1 MKVLIC
7 IRQLPYSRPTIHFG
21 GLIAGLEESPIALM
35 TVIASEQDRPQAE
48 TNLQSARELLDKPI
62 VDCKVRKGDAIEEIL
77 NEARDGDYD
86 IIVVGSR
93 DMATLLDALLGS
105 ITEKIAN
112 RAKACVLVVREDRPS
127 LTRVLIPIGG
137 QKMSRLVVEAGG
149 RLAHAAGVPVTL
161 LYITDPVPTMFTGFE
176 GIEETLPELLET
188 DTPISRHLHWCSEY
202 LVDLGVEA
210 ELKVKQGM
218 ASDEIIREAHIGKY
232 DLIVIGARPVPFG
245 LKRLLVDQVTRHVID
260 KAPCSVLVV
269 R

>member
-1 MKVLIC
+1 MKLLIC
-7 IRQLPYSRPTIHFG
+7 IRQLPYSQPTIHFG
-21 GLIAGLEESPIALM
+21 GLIAGLEESPITLM
-35 TVIASEQDRPQAE
+35 TVVASEKERPQAE
-48 TNLQSARELLDKPI
+48 ASLQNAKEFLDKPA
-62 VDCKVRKGDAIEEIL
+62 VTSKVRKGSPIEEIL

-93 DMATLLDALLGS
+93 DMATLLNALLGS
-105 ITEKIAN
+105 ITEKVAD
-112 RAKACVLVVREDRPS
+112 RASACVLVVREDRPS

-149 RLAHAAGVPVTL
+149 RLAQEAGAPVTL
-161 LYITDPVPTMFTGFE
+161 LYVTEPVPTMYTGLE

-188 DTPISRHLHWCSEY
+188 DTPISRHLHWCSEH
-202 LVDLGVEA
+202 LVNLGVEA

-218 ASDEIIREAHIGKY
+218 ASDEIMREARIGKY
-232 DLIVIGARPVPFG
+232 DLLVIGAGPVSVG
-245 LKRLLVDQVTRHVID
+245 LKRLLVDNVPHHIIE